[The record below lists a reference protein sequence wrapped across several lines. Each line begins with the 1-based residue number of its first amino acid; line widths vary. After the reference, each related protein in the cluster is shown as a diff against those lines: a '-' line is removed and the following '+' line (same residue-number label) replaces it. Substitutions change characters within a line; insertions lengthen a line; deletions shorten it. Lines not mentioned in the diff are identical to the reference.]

1 MDDLGDNIISININ
15 YILVNLGYVHGKTFI
30 DYIKKKYIVHTKRRS
45 YYPPKLSTAIHDK
58 LIDL

>member
-30 DYIKKKYIVHTKRRS
+30 DYIKKKYIVHTKWRS
-45 YYPPKLSTAIHDK
+45 YYPR
-58 LIDL
+58 